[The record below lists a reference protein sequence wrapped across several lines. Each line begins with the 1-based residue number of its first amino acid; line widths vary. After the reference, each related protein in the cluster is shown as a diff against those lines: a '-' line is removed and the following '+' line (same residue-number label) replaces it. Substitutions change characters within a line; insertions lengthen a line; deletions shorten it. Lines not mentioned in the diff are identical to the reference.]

1 LDFVV
6 CPEEPA
12 LYFNEG
18 VALRNLPS
26 ISTRGLLPDPA
37 GFYLTVSP
45 FCFVECPTCLCLR
58 QAVVF
63 ISFCLVVL
71 SCRLVISPF
80 CLIAFCLVLSRR
92 FSVSFGFGCAFVRPL
107 FCLVVLLHHFVSS
120 LYLVILPSSGR
131 FLCLVLSRRFVSLLW
146 IRFCLRQAVILPPSG
161 RRFVSSICHVL
172 SCSISFV
179 LPSSGRYFAFVR
191 PPFCLVTLSCRFVL
205 SFCLVSFCLVVLSR
219 RFSVSLFGFSVAF
232 VRPSF
237 CPHWAVGSRYFR
249 SRYCFVTWIA
259 SSSLSSLS
267 SHPPTP
273 HDYNPPERGRG
284 GGGLSARGRAWGGE
298 EDREWSECSRR
309 RCWICKGGPRLEFR

>member
-45 FCFVECPTCLCLR
+45 FCLVERPTCLCLR

-63 ISFCLVVL
+63 ISFCH
-71 SCRLVISPF
+71 
-80 CLIAFCLVLSRR
+80 LVLSRR

-107 FCLVVLLHHFVSS
+107 FCLVVLPHHFVSS

-237 CPHWAVGSRYFR
+237 CPHWAFGSRFR
-249 SRYCFVTWIA
+249 CRYYFVTWIA
-259 SSSLSSLS
+259 SSSLSSLSSLS

-273 HDYNPPERGRG
+273 HDYNPRRGGEGGRGTFGTGTCLGRGRG
-284 GGGLSARGRAWGGE
+284 
-298 EDREWSECSRR
+298 
-309 RCWICKGGPRLEFR
+309 